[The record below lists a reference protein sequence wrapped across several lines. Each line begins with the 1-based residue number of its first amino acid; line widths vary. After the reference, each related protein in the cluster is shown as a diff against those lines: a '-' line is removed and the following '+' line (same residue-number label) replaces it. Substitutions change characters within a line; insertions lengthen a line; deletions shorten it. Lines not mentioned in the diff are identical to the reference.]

1 MLVHLPP
8 RPRTRMPL
16 VVDFHGA
23 GSNMTEQDIYSGF
36 DPVADKQGFVVA
48 SPNGADQ
55 AVRQW
60 RFLGPDDLAF
70 ARSLVDELVKN
81 SCVDRNRVYA
91 TGISSGAA
99 MSTSL
104 ACRASDVFHAFGLV
118 AAEFY
123 SPPLCGK
130 AKVRPVVLFHGNADP
145 IVPYGGGAINAPGAS
160 NGFAAPGA
168 ESAIAAWAKHNGCT
182 GSPIETHVSAHVI
195 KHSWNGCTQPVVLY
209 EIVGGGHTWPGAAI
223 DVTRLG
229 NTTHEISATNTML
242 KVFQAAP

>member
-1 MLVHLPP
+1 
-8 RPRTRMPL
+8 MPL

-23 GSNMTEQDIYSGF
+23 GSNMTQQDIYSGF
-36 DPVADKQGFVVA
+36 DPVADKQGFVVV
-48 SPNGADQ
+48 SPNAADQ

-60 RFLGPDDLAF
+60 RFLGDDDVAF
-70 ARSLVDELVKN
+70 SSALVQELVTHA
-81 SCVDRNRVYA
+81 CVDRGRVYA

-104 ACRASDVFHAFGLV
+104 ACRASDVYHAFGLV

-123 SPPLCGK
+123 STPLCGN
-130 AKVRPVVLFHGNADP
+130 AKVRPIVLFHGNADP
-145 IVPYGGGAINAPGAS
+145 IVPYDGGAINAPGAS
-160 NGFAAPGA
+160 NGFQAPGA
-168 ESAIAAWAKHNGCT
+168 ELAIAGWAKHNGCK
-182 GSPIETHVSAHVI
+182 GSPIETHPSTHVI
-195 KHSWNGCTQPVVLY
+195 KHSWKGCKQPVVLY
-209 EIVGGGHTWPGAAI
+209 EIDGGGHTWPGAAI